1 MQTNLFTFNN
11 FFKSNN
17 FYFPI
22 IFTSKIV
29 ESSLFFILDSIYKYK
44 LQQKNLNLNFFSST
58 STIINF
64 LKINLK
70 FTKYF
75 VQINL
80 ENFFKELN
88 FNLLFKCLNEKIRCS
103 KTILL
108 IFKFLTV
115 YSKSN
120 KESNKLFLLV
130 QFIYL
135 NEINNFLSKIFSFL
149 IFFIFTSKY
158 GSVVDQKLLN
168 FKINLCNFFW
178 FFSNN
183 FFFIFLPCS
192 FSICLLIQKILY
204 DYFFFKLKIKIS
216 KTYFQLIFFLE
227 NKIFFFDIIIKKLIL
242 SYFFFKVLKLKSKIK
257 LKLTKKIKLVSVYK
271 DLYFRGIVLK
281 NKKKI
286 QATALVGIQN
296 WEHYEILT
304 FFNFKIQL
312 LKKRLIFL
320 NKNKI
325 KSFFYYIKMSCALT
339 LALKYKLRTK
349 AKVFKKFGS
358 KLQCPKTF
366 LELFFLY

>member
-1 MQTNLFTFNN
+1 M
-11 FFKSNN
+11 
-17 FYFPI
+17 
-22 IFTSKIV
+22 
-29 ESSLFFILDSIYKYK
+29 
-44 LQQKNLNLNFFSST
+44 
-58 STIINF
+58 
-64 LKINLK
+64 
-70 FTKYF
+70 
-75 VQINL
+75 
-80 ENFFKELN
+80 
-88 FNLLFKCLNEKIRCS
+88 
-103 KTILL
+103 
-108 IFKFLTV
+108 
-115 YSKSN
+115 
-120 KESNKLFLLV
+120 
-130 QFIYL
+130 
-135 NEINNFLSKIFSFL
+135 
-149 IFFIFTSKY
+149 
-158 GSVVDQKLLN
+158 
-168 FKINLCNFFW
+168 
-178 FFSNN
+178 
-183 FFFIFLPCS
+183 
-192 FSICLLIQKILY
+192 
-204 DYFFFKLKIKIS
+204 
-216 KTYFQLIFFLE
+216 
-227 NKIFFFDIIIKKLIL
+227 IL